1 MALNVSITLYVI
13 TFQYLLSY
21 ITVAHSFE
29 LTQMVSVDDD
39 DLAGLEDI
47 SSNGEDD
54 SFDAE
59 HSDDGTDSEIIEATL
74 VRRPSKKKSRGK
86 SYLMIMFVKE

>member
-1 MALNVSITLYVI
+1 
-13 TFQYLLSY
+13 
-21 ITVAHSFE
+21 
-29 LTQMVSVDDD
+29 MVSVDDD

-54 SFDAE
+54 NYEAE
-59 HSDDGTDSEIIEATL
+59 HTDDGTDCEIVEAEATL

-86 SYLMIMFVKE
+86 SHTMIMFVKE